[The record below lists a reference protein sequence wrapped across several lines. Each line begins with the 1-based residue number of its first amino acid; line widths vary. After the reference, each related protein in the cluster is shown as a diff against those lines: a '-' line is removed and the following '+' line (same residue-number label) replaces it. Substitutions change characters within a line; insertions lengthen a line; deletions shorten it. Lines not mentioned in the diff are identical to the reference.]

1 MQRALLD
8 VCIMH
13 TWVAHVKGRKGT
25 RVPKTGTDPRYA
37 AGIAHGANV
46 LRALAHAIDSLGG
59 SAARTD
65 FAPPLD
71 HVSARDALTLL
82 SWRGRTP
89 APAIEEAL
97 GLSQSACVRL
107 LDRLQ
112 AAGLIARDR
121 EPRDRRVW
129 VAVTPDGDQ
138 AAHRIIAAT
147 SGSLEEL
154 IRRALPGPAHLFPA
168 LEVLDRLAMAA
179 VGDAVDPSRF
189 CRACNPAA
197 CLAEGQ
203 ACPSDRACDANS
215 AAS

>member
-1 MQRALLD
+1 M
-8 VCIMH
+8 
-13 TWVAHVKGRKGT
+13 
-25 RVPKTGTDPRYA
+25 PKTETDPRYA

-46 LRALAHAIDSLGG
+46 LRALAHAIDSLGD

-129 VAVTPDGDQ
+129 VALTIDGEQ
-138 AAHRIIAAT
+138 AARQIIAAT
-147 SGSLEEL
+147 SGTLQEL
-154 IRRALPGPAHLFPA
+154 VSKALPDARQLFPA
-168 LEVLDRLAMAA
+168 LELLDRIAIAA

-189 CRACNPAA
+189 CRACDPAA

-203 ACPSDRACDANS
+203 ACPSDQACEANS
-215 AAS
+215 AAE

>member
-1 MQRALLD
+1 M
-8 VCIMH
+8 
-13 TWVAHVKGRKGT
+13 
-25 RVPKTGTDPRYA
+25 PKTATDPRYA

-46 LRALAHAIDSLGG
+46 LRALAHAIDSLGD

-129 VAVTPDGDQ
+129 VALTIDGEQ
-138 AAHRIIAAT
+138 AARQIIAAT
-147 SGSLEEL
+147 SGTLQEL
-154 IRRALPGPAHLFPA
+154 VSKALPDARQLFPA
-168 LEVLDRLAMAA
+168 LELLDRIAIAA

-189 CRACNPAA
+189 CRACDPAA

-203 ACPSDRACDANS
+203 TCPSDRACEANS
-215 AAS
+215 AAE

>member
-1 MQRALLD
+1 M
-8 VCIMH
+8 
-13 TWVAHVKGRKGT
+13 
-25 RVPKTGTDPRYA
+25 PKTETHPRYA

-46 LRALAHAIDSLGG
+46 LRALAHAIDSLGD

-65 FAPPLD
+65 FTPPLD

-129 VAVTPDGDQ
+129 VTVTPEGEH
-138 AAHRIIAAT
+138 AARRIIAAT
-147 SGSLEEL
+147 SGTVEALVS
-154 IRRALPGPAHLFPA
+154 RALPDASRLIPA
-168 LEVLDRLAMAA
+168 LEVLDLIAMAA
-179 VGDAVDPSRF
+179 AGDAVDPSRF
-189 CRACNPAA
+189 CRACDPTA